1 MHNASICIF
10 YNYSIIFAFHILF
23 LQEDNLNAGL
33 CSEQRRNLNEP
44 LSLRFQELYSDDTWG
59 QVQQITFMCCIILA
73 AVHFWLFVDLNL
85 KTKL

>member
-44 LSLRFQELYSDDTWG
+44 LSLRFQELYSDDT
-59 QVQQITFMCCIILA
+59 
-73 AVHFWLFVDLNL
+73 
-85 KTKL
+85 